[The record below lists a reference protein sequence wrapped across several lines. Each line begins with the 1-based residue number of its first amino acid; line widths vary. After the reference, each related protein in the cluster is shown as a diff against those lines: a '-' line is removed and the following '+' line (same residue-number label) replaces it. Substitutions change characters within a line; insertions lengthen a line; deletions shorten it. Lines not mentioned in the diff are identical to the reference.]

1 MNNHRE
7 IVHSM
12 FLCIGLD
19 KDRPYFYCQ
28 TGLTVKQ
35 YHTRLRV
42 ERAKFLLAHS
52 DMQIQEIS
60 ARLGFLNRRYF
71 TATFKSAVGVTP
83 QEYRALRSN

>member
-1 MNNHRE
+1 
-7 IVHSM
+7 M

-52 DMQIQEIS
+52 DMQI
-60 ARLGFLNRRYF
+60 
-71 TATFKSAVGVTP
+71 
-83 QEYRALRSN
+83 